1 MHCNDSMAKKFDV
14 KVGIKFE
21 NGTVIE
27 AGINIR
33 PYAKEI
39 VKNLHKH
46 FEIIIFKRCTVVV
59 IGILRLRTSPVSS
72 FSIKRA
78 KNE

>member
-1 MHCNDSMAKKFDV
+1 MDETLMHCNDSMAKKFDV

-46 FEIIIFKRCTVVV
+46 FEIIIFTASQACY
-59 IGILRLRTSPVSS
+59 
-72 FSIKRA
+72 A
-78 KNE
+78 D

>member
-1 MHCNDSMAKKFDV
+1 LNKSHDV

-33 PYAKEI
+33 PYAK
-39 VKNLHKH
+39 
-46 FEIIIFKRCTVVV
+46 
-59 IGILRLRTSPVSS
+59 
-72 FSIKRA
+72 
-78 KNE
+78 